1 MAYSLWQSANC
12 AGFGSQ
18 FIKNGCWSV
27 DLRGAHTTFCP
38 FWKWH
43 INYYALCSLRRIFIV
58 IKLLNPTYKIV
69 MLFQDY
75 QLLLLFIFRNYLWWK
90 ETHGNVA
97 AILLVLKNLLAL
109 VDLSI
114 KSIT

>member
-1 MAYSLWQSANC
+1 
-12 AGFGSQ
+12 
-18 FIKNGCWSV
+18 
-27 DLRGAHTTFCP
+27 
-38 FWKWH
+38 
-43 INYYALCSLRRIFIV
+43 
-58 IKLLNPTYKIV
+58 